1 MLSRR
6 PACIGAVCSRSR
18 TAAAVWSSPY
28 LQTQS
33 RCSPIS
39 AILDSSHCSIVIDQ
53 GRHCTSIPWETRFVG
68 RWSSGDH
75 AEERIRERGW
85 GRATLAVEDLNID
98 AMRLYRR
105 RGYVVCGAEDSEWDQ
120 QAPDGTTYR
129 YRCRCL
135 LMQRALKPA

>member
-6 PACIGAVCSRSR
+6 PACIGAVYKQVSYSGSGMVVALSPNAEPLQPHQRDPRFIPLQHRYRSR
-18 TAAAVWSSPY
+18 PPLHVNTLGDAV
-28 LQTQS
+28 
-33 RCSPIS
+33 
-39 AILDSSHCSIVIDQ
+39 
-53 GRHCTSIPWETRFVG
+53 
-68 RWSSGDH
+68 RWQVVL
-75 AEERIRERGW
+75 RRPRRGAHPRAGL